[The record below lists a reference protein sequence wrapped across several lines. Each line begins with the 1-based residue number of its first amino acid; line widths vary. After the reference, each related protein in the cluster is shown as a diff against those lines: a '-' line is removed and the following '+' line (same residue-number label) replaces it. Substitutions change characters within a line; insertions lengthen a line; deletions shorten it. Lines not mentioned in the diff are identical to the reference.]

1 VRVNKTRQF
10 IELLRGSVNWR
21 QVIAYILMAAF
32 IVCTTVGAALM
43 LPAAGWIT
51 AGVTCA
57 VVGYLL
63 GAD

>member
-1 VRVNKTRQF
+1 VNKTRLF
-10 IELLRGSVNWR
+10 SEFVRENVNWR
-21 QVIAYILMAAF
+21 QVIAYILMVAF

-51 AGVTCA
+51 AGITSA
-57 VVGYLL
+57 AVGYLL